1 MSDISA
7 GKQIRIARRDALDGD
22 TAQTPGL
29 IRNVAFDAR
38 NPDAAHLSAFLSTV
52 KPGAVTGAHHH
63 GDQETVLYVIS
74 GTSRFRWGD
83 RLEHVVEAGPGDFV
97 FVPSYVVHQEIN
109 ASTENRRRWQQRTTF
124 RYQAARTGA
133 IRGPA
138 QPSTAVSSTPKGRT
152 HRHRTL
158 RSPNEAL
165 SHSGECPDGFRP
177 SVRIWRWRLS
187 VAATTL

>member
-7 GKQIRIARRDALDGD
+7 GKQVRIARRGALEGD

-29 IRNVAFDAR
+29 IRDVAFDAR

-63 GDQETVLYVIS
+63 GDQETVLYVVS

-83 RLEHVVEAGPGDFV
+83 RLEHVAEAGPGDFV

-109 ASTENRRRWQQRTTF
+109 ASTEFETVWAVVRSGVNPVVVNLPELDA
-124 RYQAARTGA
+124 YIEHAA
-133 IRGPA
+133 IEY
-138 QPSTAVSSTPKGRT
+138 TAPQ
-152 HRHRTL
+152 
-158 RSPNEAL
+158 
-165 SHSGECPDGFRP
+165 
-177 SVRIWRWRLS
+177 
-187 VAATTL
+187 